1 MCRQYN
7 RNEIKNILSD
17 SLREIVDKNRD
28 MKILFIAPRFT
39 GGIGGHANRVAEKLL
54 EYGFDVKLMHTPH
67 IPIKKL
73 KNPSFAILSSLKAIF
88 GDEKYDIV
96 HAFNVP
102 SAFAM
107 KYTKAKKKVLSI
119 HGVYSDQVDALH
131 SDTTATVASIAEE
144 KVLKWADKLTT
155 DSKTV
160 QKTYKEK
167 LGVGFELLY
176 APLDIS
182 KFDALEDVSKIE
194 NQVVYIGRDSYEK
207 GIDLLRK
214 IESKI
219 NGKIVYCTD
228 LEWEETMTILKRS
241 SLLVIPS
248 RMESIPQVIKEA
260 FYLKVPIVATEV
272 GGIPELIE
280 NNVSGIL
287 VQPNNPEKLLDAING
302 LLSDKETS
310 RKLAENGY
318 DFVLK
323 NLTWEVLL
331 PKYVKFYEELINS

>member
-1 MCRQYN
+1 MLANQL
-7 RNEIKNILSD
+7 IKS
-17 SLREIVDKNRD
+17 
-28 MKILFIAPRFT
+28 
-39 GGIGGHANRVAEKLL
+39 GH
-54 EYGFDVKLMHTPH
+54 DVVKMNVPH
-67 IPIKKL
+67 IPIKNL
-73 KNPSFAILSSLKAIF
+73 KNPSFTILSTIKGLVSTKN
-88 GDEKYDIV
+88 YDIV

-102 SAFAM
+102 AAFAM
-107 KYTKAKKKVLSI
+107 RFAKGKKKVLSI
-119 HGVYSDQVDALH
+119 HGVFSENIRTIH
-131 SDTTATVASIAEE
+131 SEKLSFIGELAES
-144 KVLKWADKLTT
+144 KSLKWADKLTT

-287 VQPNNPEKLLDAING
+287 VPPNNPEKLLDAING